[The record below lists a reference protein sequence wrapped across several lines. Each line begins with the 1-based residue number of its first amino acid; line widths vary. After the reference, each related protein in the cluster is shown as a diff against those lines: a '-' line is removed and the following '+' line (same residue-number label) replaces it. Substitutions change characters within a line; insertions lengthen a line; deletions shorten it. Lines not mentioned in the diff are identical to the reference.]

1 MEINAELEL
10 RRNIRARASDVGV
23 ICLEVR
29 EVMRMGE
36 IIK

>member
-1 MEINAELEL
+1 MEINVELEL

-23 ICLEVR
+23 TCLEVR

>member
-23 ICLEVR
+23 TCLEVT

-36 IIK
+36 ITN